1 MHAKSLQSC
10 LTLSDPMDGSPPG
23 SSVHRILQVRILE
36 WVSGLPCPPP
46 GDLPDPGIQSIS
58 TATLA
63 LQADSLPLKPRNVYL
78 RYFIYFIPPSKY
90 LILIR
95 SELLSLFHFKDISFI
110 FPYPEQLKFFLT
122 YIRLQTVSRKRPS
135 NAVEC
140 SSNLFPLENQCIL
153 NTRKDLLYLSA
164 MVS

>member
-46 GDLPDPGIQSIS
+46 GDLPDPGIQS
-58 TATLA
+58 TEL
-63 LQADSLPLKPRNVYL
+63 LGKPRNVYL

-90 LILIR
+90 LILIH